1 MLGQHD
7 DSLRREA
14 SISAVERFLSG
25 SINWLKVELHR
36 GELGNVVLVLSP
48 SCCSV
53 SSTKRASVVHSLSAL
68 TCV

>member
-1 MLGQHD
+1 MLGKHD

-14 SISAVERFLSG
+14 SIGAVERFLSG

-36 GELGNVVLVLSP
+36 GELGDVVLVLIP

-53 SSTKRASVVHSLSAL
+53 TSTKQASVVHPCRAL